1 MIMKTLTRVKSY
13 LTRPNKAI
21 SPSEIPRMTTLAG
34 LPPELLLSISD
45 FLPVVDL
52 VCFSVCNRRF
62 FALSQRQIKR
72 LPPRTQDDT
81 LSILNRLERDTPEYF
96 SCEMCNILHRYDGS
110 ESFGLSVSEREKT
123 CRLPCVQ
130 TRRWFSTSCT
140 MRTHFGIT
148 YTQYEFSFLH
158 LRLAMKRFHYGPRS
172 GISTD
177 SLSYTQVRHYPMQS
191 VYPELLSL
199 FSAEAQICPDP
210 LGLYIRM
217 QDIVLVE
224 ELDDLIFR
232 QGRSRIHSDPLD
244 NLMPCVDGFLLN
256 FITPTVESLRNGGKA
271 SFTYNCQMC
280 NTDIQIEIGEF
291 DSKIAVVLTRWVNLG
306 PGLTQDDILWNT
318 QVIAPYSDS
327 WIDLDDPRHLLTSP
341 RLCFEEMAPQ
351 SFEDL
356 RSRNLSHLE
365 NQQFKNGKPFTKAG
379 GNRWYIAYKE
389 PSKKTGSRLLRSLL
403 SVLAI
408 SRDKGTVTRR
418 NKRKLYS

>member
-1 MIMKTLTRVKSY
+1 MKTLTRVKSY

-52 VCFSVCNRRF
+52 VCFSLCNRRF
-62 FALSQRQIKR
+62 FALSQRQITR
-72 LPPRTQDDT
+72 LPPHTQDDT

-123 CRLPCVQ
+123 CRHPCVQ

-140 MRTHFGIT
+140 MRTHVGIT
-148 YTQYEFSFLH
+148 YPQYEFSFLH
-158 LRLAMKRFHYGPRS
+158 LKLAMKRFHYGPRP
-172 GISTD
+172 GINTD

-199 FSAEAQICPDP
+199 FSTEAQICPDP
-210 LGLYIRM
+210 LGLYIIM
-217 QDIVLVE
+217 QDIVVVE
-224 ELDDLIFR
+224 ELDGSSL
-232 QGRSRIHSDPLD
+232 QLD
-244 NLMPCVDGFLLN
+244 AV
-256 FITPTVESLRNGGKA
+256 FITPTAESLRNGGKS

-280 NTDIQIEIGEF
+280 NADIQIEISEF

-306 PGLTQDDILWNT
+306 PGLTRDDILWNT

-341 RLCFEEMAPQ
+341 SLCFEEMAPQ
-351 SFEDL
+351 SFGDL
-356 RSRNLSHLE
+356 RSRNLSYLE

-379 GNRWYIAYKE
+379 GNRCAFKE
-389 PSKKTGSRLLRSLL
+389 NGK
-403 SVLAI
+403 
-408 SRDKGTVTRR
+408 
-418 NKRKLYS
+418 

>member
-1 MIMKTLTRVKSY
+1 MKTLTRVKSY
-13 LTRPNKAI
+13 LTRPNKATKAI
-21 SPSEIPRMTTLAG
+21 SPSEIPRRTTLAG

-52 VCFSVCNRRF
+52 VCFSLCNRRF

-72 LPPRTQDDT
+72 LPPRTQDDI

-140 MRTHFGIT
+140 MRTHCGIA

-158 LRLAMKRFHYGPRS
+158 LKLAMKRFHYGPRS

-199 FSAEAQICPDP
+199 FSTEAQICPDP

-232 QGRSRIHSDPLD
+232 QGRRRIHPDPLD
-244 NLMPCVDGFLLN
+244 NLMPC
-256 FITPTVESLRNGGKA
+256 
-271 SFTYNCQMC
+271 
-280 NTDIQIEIGEF
+280 IEIGEF

-389 PSKKTGSRLLRSLL
+389 PSKKTGS
-403 SVLAI
+403 
-408 SRDKGTVTRR
+408 T
-418 NKRKLYS
+418 